1 MNKRE
6 MQCRTRT
13 YLVYGVTLQIF
24 LYIVETVA
32 KLVPDGAGSTDD
44 PVAFCPPA
52 TVEAVLFLDPAGAGA
67 RAFLEAGAGPDCL
80 DIARCV

>member
-1 MNKRE
+1 M
-6 MQCRTRT
+6 
-13 YLVYGVTLQIF
+13 F

-32 KLVPDGAGSTDD
+32 NFFLNGVGSTDD

-80 DIARCV
+80 DMARCV